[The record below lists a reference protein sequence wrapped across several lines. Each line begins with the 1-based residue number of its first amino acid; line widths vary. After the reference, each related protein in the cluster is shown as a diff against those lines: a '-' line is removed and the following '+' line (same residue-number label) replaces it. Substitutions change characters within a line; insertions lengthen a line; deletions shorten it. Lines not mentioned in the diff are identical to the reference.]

1 MKHEFLDHHREGDS
15 LVHRLD
21 PRLKIFLLLSYIFM
35 VVSLPF
41 DSGYRLFLFGS
52 VPLALALL
60 SRVSLPHYA
69 SKLLKIYPMI
79 FFITFLL
86 PFLPVSGEQAVTLG
100 PLKIYPTGLNKF
112 LVINTKSVFSI
123 WISIIMTTTTEF
135 NQFLKGME
143 TLRFPTL
150 VILILS
156 FMYRFI
162 FLLIDEAERMLMAF
176 QSRYVHLSVL
186 TRLKYLAQEIGVL
199 FIRTFERSERV
210 YQAMEARGFQ
220 GKIYSLSHFRWKGL
234 DSAVLVLFSV
244 ALILLR
250 TL

>member
-21 PRLKIFLLLSYIFM
+21 PRLKIFLLLSYVFM
-35 VVSLPF
+35 VVSIPF
-41 DSGYRLFLFGS
+41 DSTNRLLLFS
-52 VPLALALL
+52 IVPFILALL
-60 SRVSLPHYA
+60 SGVSLLHYL
-69 SKLLKIYPMI
+69 SKLSKIYPLI
-79 FFITFLL
+79 FLITFLL
-86 PFLPVSGEQAVTLG
+86 PFLPTAGENALTVG
-100 PLKIYPTGLNKF
+100 PLKIYPAGFNKF
-112 LVINTKSVFSI
+112 LIINAKSLFSI
-123 WISIIMTTTTEF
+123 WMSIILTTTTEF

-143 TLRFPTL
+143 KLRFPTL

-176 QSRYVHLSVL
+176 QSRYVRLSL
-186 TRLKYLAQEIGVL
+186 FTRLKYLAQEIGVL

-220 GKIYSLSHFRWKGL
+220 GKIHSPSHFHWKILDSVVLMLFSLS
-234 DSAVLVLFSV
+234 
-244 ALILLR
+244 LILLR
-250 TL
+250 AI